1 MICERQS
8 PPLARSQRQAMEQ
21 LGAAQPL
28 HDPIQVGLADPG
40 EGGGPAEPRES
51 GRARR
56 QRVELHAGAVGDR
69 WALVRLG
76 LDGNGD
82 TRLEG
87 KKPFGLP
94 ERHLDGSGPQA
105 PRRPRLS
112 PMSWN
117 WIADRAE
124 ACTICCGGAMRSRPR
139 KWATAS

>member
-1 MICERQS
+1 
-8 PPLARSQRQAMEQ
+8 MEQ

-28 HDPIQVGLADPG
+28 HDSIQVGLADPG

-69 WALVRLG
+69 PALIRLS

-94 ERHLDGSGPQA
+94 ERHLDGRGRRRGDDLDCRRVVELDLRPGRGLHHPLRRRDALQAQEVGHGLLQLRTAGSEGSHQVGPA
-105 PRRPRLS
+105 
-112 PMSWN
+112 
-117 WIADRAE
+117 
-124 ACTICCGGAMRSRPR
+124 
-139 KWATAS
+139 